1 MPKMHIAWIP
11 IRNLPSHG
19 VFFCF
24 FGLLPDFIFSFGH
37 NLRDHG
43 ASIAR
48 NYRRA
53 CAVCVHVAVAVA
65 MLVAVAVVAVA
76 IAVAVAAWFLIV
88 ARVCEIYCVSI
99 VFLLHSRNAKKRK
112 SRGSMLTTSFRLG
125 DLVAAIWPAKAKFIF
140 MLMAVARRTHFV
152 KGKAGSIGGAMGAGE
167 KRFSWGRGTEGVAGT
182 CFLFAALLIADFASE
197 NQNSSRSCSLFASPI
212 AEPGSSA
219 SSRILTAS
227 YSNPLWKSE
236 EFTACTGDDSPQT
249 GNHASL
255 F

>member
-152 KGKAGSIGGAMGAGE
+152 KGKAGSMGVP
-167 KRFSWGRGTEGVAGT
+167 WGRGKKGFPGAE
-182 CFLFAALLIADFASE
+182 ALRAWQAHV
-197 NQNSSRSCSLFASPI
+197 SCSPH
-212 AEPGSSA
+212 
-219 SSRILTAS
+219 
-227 YSNPLWKSE
+227 
-236 EFTACTGDDSPQT
+236 C
-249 GNHASL
+249 
-255 F
+255 